1 MSKSETIDSS
11 GYPLAFKM
19 RQGSARSP
27 LLTSETGRDVFV
39 AEARTFA
46 SYQKEAIVSEGRSGS
61 AWRMTTDEGK
71 HIKGNDLAPF
81 PLGFYNAGLHADLMR
96 RLMIIARARSMAP
109 PNVEIK
115 LQNFYFLD
123 GSFVRGDG
131 VGGAKPANIQVKI
144 QSKTPA
150 EQVTALVHDAVRAS
164 PALATM
170 RSAVTNTFAIYVNG
184 RRRKV
189 TSLKNSTGPDAA
201 DPFLT
206 YRQPPAPLDGTND
219 LPDLIYKTGDVTAGD
234 IVDVSDGAIRR
245 VVRTV
250 SGTSHLLDPEGVT
263 ETKTWLELPGLSHFA
278 FKTDDRLTLDAKDE
292 VGPSG
297 LALIAAGIVFCYMT
311 QLSRYIRH
319 QKFDIHGVRI
329 VQRTPF
335 VVDGDPAD
343 GSWTGSIEPVDTH
356 LFLNGGEDDASH
368 ERLMTIAANTC
379 YLHATLGAQLD
390 PIVSIEHNGTLLT
403 QPSELTATGD

>member
-27 LLTSETGRDVFV
+27 LLTSENGRDVFV

-150 EQVTALVHDAVRAS
+150 EQVTRQRWCTRRGTRVRA

-184 RRRKV
+184 V
-189 TSLKNSTGPDAA
+189 GAA
-201 DPFLT
+201 
-206 YRQPPAPLDGTND
+206 
-219 LPDLIYKTGDVTAGD
+219 K
-234 IVDVSDGAIRR
+234 
-245 VVRTV
+245 
-250 SGTSHLLDPEGVT
+250 
-263 ETKTWLELPGLSHFA
+263 
-278 FKTDDRLTLDAKDE
+278 
-292 VGPSG
+292 
-297 LALIAAGIVFCYMT
+297 
-311 QLSRYIRH
+311 
-319 QKFDIHGVRI
+319 
-329 VQRTPF
+329 
-335 VVDGDPAD
+335 
-343 GSWTGSIEPVDTH
+343 
-356 LFLNGGEDDASH
+356 
-368 ERLMTIAANTC
+368 
-379 YLHATLGAQLD
+379 
-390 PIVSIEHNGTLLT
+390 
-403 QPSELTATGD
+403 